1 MKEEIGREKRA
12 PGRHLQKQEGHRQE
26 RSALVWFKDG
36 GGGCRIGEVAE
47 GEEGGVVRVRE
58 RLFGPF
64 VLLFGPFKRGTWLS
78 LVAIPYS
85 VFLNERQKRRN
96 CFSIPGHVAHVSP
109 RRLQDGPGQ
118 GRSAPQST
126 AELFRPSTRT
136 SATGEAAGCLGR
148 KNSFQRPLGG
158 GQDSLFQCRV
168 SREKGRIDLG
178 SSRVGGGSQ
187 AGLWC

>member
-1 MKEEIGREKRA
+1 MKEEICREKRA

-109 RRLQDGPGQ
+109 RSHGFRMVQDRAGALHRAQPSCSDQAQ
-118 GRSAPQST
+118 GLVP
-126 AELFRPSTRT
+126 
-136 SATGEAAGCLGR
+136 LGR
-148 KNSFQRPLGG
+148 QQG
-158 GQDSLFQCRV
+158 V
-168 SREKGRIDLG
+168 WAGRIH
-178 SSRVGGGSQ
+178 SR
-187 AGLWC
+187 GLWAVDKILCSSAEYRGRRAA